1 MTLTHGHSPTGKGC
15 GQRQSRASE
24 GQRRQPRSGT
34 KGREHR
40 AVKERRA
47 QLNQEPMEHHF
58 FGGSRGNFT

>member
-1 MTLTHGHSPTGKGC
+1 MTQTRGHSPTGSAS
-15 GQRQSRASE
+15 GQRQSQASE

-58 FGGSRGNFT
+58 FGGGRGNFT